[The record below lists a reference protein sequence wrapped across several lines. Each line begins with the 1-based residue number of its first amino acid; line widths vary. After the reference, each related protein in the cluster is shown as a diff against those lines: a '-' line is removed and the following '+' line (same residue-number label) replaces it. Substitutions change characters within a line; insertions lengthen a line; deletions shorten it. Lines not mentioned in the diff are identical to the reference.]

1 MDHSDTV
8 RPYQNS
14 KRWLYNLIFVISNKA
29 WFDLNNNNL
38 WSSSFVHAIVN
49 DTKYAA
55 RFHGENAA

>member
-1 MDHSDTV
+1 MDNLNKA
-8 RPYQNS
+8 RPYPNL
-14 KRWLYNLIFVISNKA
+14 KRWLYNLILIISNKA